1 MQPRRVVLGGE
12 QQLADVDERR
22 GDIEVRPLA
31 RHVLPQPLSVGRI
44 PAADA
49 RRVVANDLSP
59 ATKFPHHKRRVGGSV
74 AGRFP
79 NQPSGFPVER
89 GHRGVA
95 ATRVDDQFVV
105 HDQRRRTRA
114 PRQQLGSVVAI
125 IICPP
130 NNRAGVEPDA
140 MQVTQRAVQI
150 HQAVVNDRRRAGRV
164 AVIHVAGGGVVQ
176 LPNLAAVGGVETAEN
191 VAGGVLV
198 FVGDDDARRRGR
210 RAGDGRA
217 GEFCRPNFAQRP
229 GQFFRQTERLAKA
242 ARASPVRPR
251 RRLVKR
257 LDEATGRL
265 ERGEQFLPLGQR
277 GDLRRHALGQ
287 GVIGR
292 AGAEQSHAGDGR
304 RLGQHAHRAGLHL
317 AAANEQRWQI
327 VRHHGGGHLAVAQ
340 RQHAGVDRP
349 GRVELGR
356 LGQARLLQRGLGGL
370 MRLGLLLRAKHD
382 VAAGKISETLG
393 GVAGADEEHAALGR
407 AAVAVGEVGERRDRQ
422 LEPLGVEAHHR
433 VLADDEVRLR
443 ANAAQREVEAFL
455 VNEPE
460 AAAGRLLEMCG
471 ELVVAALAD
480 AIDAR
485 AGERQRQRIHHH
497 HPHRRLG
504 RLAKREREETT
515 GEPDHFFLGASTRMR
530 LARTSIT

>member
-1 MQPRRVVLGGE
+1 
-12 QQLADVDERR
+12 
-22 GDIEVRPLA
+22 
-31 RHVLPQPLSVGRI
+31 
-44 PAADA
+44 
-49 RRVVANDLSP
+49 
-59 ATKFPHHKRRVGGSV
+59 
-74 AGRFP
+74 
-79 NQPSGFPVER
+79 
-89 GHRGVA
+89 
-95 ATRVDDQFVV
+95 
-105 HDQRRRTRA
+105 
-114 PRQQLGSVVAI
+114 
-125 IICPP
+125 
-130 NNRAGVEPDA
+130 
-140 MQVTQRAVQI
+140 MQVAQRAVQI

-176 LPNLAAVGGVETAEN
+176 LPNLAAIGGVETAEN

-229 GQFFRQTERLAKA
+229 GQFFRQTGRLAKA

-292 AGAEQSHAGDGR
+292 PGAEQPHAGHGR

-349 GRVELGR
+349 GRVKLGR

-382 VAAGKISETLG
+382 GAAGKISETLG